1 MNNNHHPMNRFP
13 NDRINNFSDAI
24 FAIAITLLILEVKT
38 PSSEDIQ
45 TLGLLRA
52 LDKLIPSFI
61 SLLVSFFVTAL
72 YWRAHL
78 TNARY
83 ITSYDN
89 KLLWLNIWLLLFVV
103 ALPFSTALYSKNF
116 NYNSPFIFYA
126 INLGLIGVFN
136 YWMLSY
142 TLRKEGFSDT
152 LTPVTAQWL
161 KFRALP
167 GPAFWLTSAL
177 LATVMPMTARFF
189 FIGIF
194 LVLAIGDRRYKKAL
208 ALEASKKAEMAQAQ
222 AN

>member
-1 MNNNHHPMNRFP
+1 MNRFP
-13 NDRINNFSDAI
+13 NDRVNNFSDAI

-38 PSSEDIQ
+38 PPTEDIQ
-45 TLGLLRA
+45 TIGLMSALG
-52 LDKLIPSFI
+52 KLVPSFI

-78 TNARY
+78 LNARY

-116 NYNSPFIFYA
+116 SSNSPFIFYA

-142 TLRKEGFSDT
+142 TIRKEGFSDA
-152 LTPVTAQWL
+152 LTPVTARWL
-161 KFRALP
+161 KFRAMP
-167 GPAFWLTSAL
+167 GPIIWFLSAL
-177 LATVMPMTARFF
+177 VAMAMPLTARFLF
-189 FIGIF
+189 VSIF
-194 LVLAIGDRRYKKAL
+194 LVLMIGDRKYKKAL
-208 ALEASKKAEMAQAQ
+208 AAETLKRGEIAEAKAK
-222 AN
+222 